1 MSLWVAMILSGMV
14 TYATRLFFILLW
26 ERLAVPPLLRQAL
39 RFVPVAVLTAI
50 IFPETLMPAGLLDLS
65 LGNARFLAGLLAV
78 VVAWRTKN
86 VVWTI
91 VVGMLCL
98 WGLQYMVR

>member
-91 VVGMLCL
+91 LAGMIAFWVVKI
-98 WGLQYMVR
+98 WF